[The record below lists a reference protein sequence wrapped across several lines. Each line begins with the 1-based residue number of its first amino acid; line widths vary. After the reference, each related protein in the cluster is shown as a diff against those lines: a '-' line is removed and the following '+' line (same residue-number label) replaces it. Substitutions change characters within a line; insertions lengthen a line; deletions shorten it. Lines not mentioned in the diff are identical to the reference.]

1 MGIFLFII
9 PWALEVSSVPCW
21 VVHLTSS
28 GKAHLQGR
36 FGRMHSLFGRM
47 SISLREQL
55 SDDEPEIVTFP
66 DLILSHLREDG

>member
-1 MGIFLFII
+1 
-9 PWALEVSSVPCW
+9 
-21 VVHLTSS
+21 
-28 GKAHLQGR
+28 
-36 FGRMHSLFGRM
+36 MHSLFGRM